1 MKDPQTP
8 HKVRE
13 MNLDP
18 SDMMRFNFFF
28 YLLLVHAIIGN
39 SMYYKFFMDIDTYTN
54 EKKGTQIGL
63 MRINDDRKKQNLL
76 YGLSKGVIQ
85 TS

>member
-28 YLLLVHAIIGN
+28 YLLLVHANIGN

-54 EKKGTQIGL
+54 EKKKDIQTVL
-63 MRINDDRKKQNLL
+63 MRINDDRN
-76 YGLSKGVIQ
+76 
-85 TS
+85 

>member
-1 MKDPQTP
+1 
-8 HKVRE
+8 
-13 MNLDP
+13 
-18 SDMMRFNFFF
+18 
-28 YLLLVHAIIGN
+28 
-39 SMYYKFFMDIDTYTN
+39 MYYKFFMDIDTYTN
-54 EKKGTQIGL
+54 EKKGTQIVL